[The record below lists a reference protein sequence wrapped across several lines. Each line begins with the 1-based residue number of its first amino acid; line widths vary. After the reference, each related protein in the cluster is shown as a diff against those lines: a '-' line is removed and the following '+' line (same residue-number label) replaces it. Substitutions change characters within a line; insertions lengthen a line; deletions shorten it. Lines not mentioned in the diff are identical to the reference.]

1 MTYRIDYSP
10 EAEEHLRALTR
21 RQQAIVLDV
30 VETKLTHEPLR
41 HTRNRKHMRP
51 NDLSLWELRIGDLRV
66 YYDTDSGPP
75 PVVHVRA
82 VGIKWHDRVRIGKE
96 TFRP

>member
-1 MTYRIDYSP
+1 VAYRIEYSP

-30 VETKLTHEPLR
+30 VETRLTDEPLTE
-41 HTRNRKHMRP
+41 TRNRKRMRP
-51 NDLSLWELRIGDLRV
+51 NDLALWELRIGDLRV
-66 YYDTDSGPP
+66 YYDVDRGPP
-75 PVVHVRA
+75 RVVQVRA
-82 VGIKWHDRVRIGKE
+82 VGTKSRDRVRIGKE